1 MLSLAPNQKGN
12 NFMKQ
17 PDCSQILQ
25 HCAHGVIGTDIK
37 GKVIHINQK
46 AKEIIK
52 FADRL
57 QQDVNIIDLLP
68 TTGQLV
74 LGAME
79 NQQPY
84 FGHQVEGKRENLIVS
99 VSIIRDGDDII
110 GAVCSFVDLNEFKSI
125 AHKLDF
131 IALMDKKFE
140 TVFEASFDGIWLAD
154 GEGRIIKINKTSEK
168 IMGMDRSK
176 VIGKKV
182 KDIIGQGIYD
192 TYMTDEVIRTKKRV
206 SQLQTALLTGK
217 RILCTGI
224 PVLDKNGEVS
234 MVIINERDISQL
246 IATQQELEDIRQ
258 EKDRYKEELDT
269 MVMKELR
276 EHKIVAENE
285 KMRHTMQMAVKFGRM
300 NVSDILIQGESGTGK
315 GLTAKFIHK
324 SGQRSSKPFIQINC
338 AALPETILEAELFG
352 YEKGAFTGANESGKP
367 GLIELANEG
376 TLFLDEI
383 GDLSPAGQAKLLK
396 YLDDHEVMRIGGT
409 KSKFIDC
416 VVIAA
421 TNQNLQKLVEN
432 KKFRPDLL
440 FRLNSIS
447 ITLPP
452 LRERPEDIFELTY
465 QFLKMNNI
473 KFNSNKKINPLTIAM
488 MQTYSFP
495 GNIRE
500 LKNIIKKG
508 VIMSESEYIDRVV
521 IDCIGKEVIE
531 EVSRF
536 DHADKKIRSLED
548 IIDAF
553 EKELIKNAIKQFH
566 STRELARHLNIS
578 QPTIVRKL
586 KKHGLSTH

>member
-1 MLSLAPNQKGN
+1 MVFSTINPKGN
-12 NFMKQ
+12 YFMKP

-25 HCAHGVIGTDIK
+25 HCAHGVIGTDVT
-37 GKVIHINQK
+37 GRVIHINKK
-46 AKEIIK
+46 AKKIIK

-57 QQDVNIIDLLP
+57 QKDIHIIDLLP
-68 TTGQLV
+68 ATGQLI
-74 LGAME
+74 LGAMK
-79 NQQPY
+79 NNQPY
-84 FGHQVEGKRENLIVS
+84 FGHQVEGKAENLIVS
-99 VSIIRDGDDII
+99 ISLIRDGADVS
-110 GAVCSFVDLNEFKSI
+110 GSVCSFVDLSEFESI

-168 IMGMDRSK
+168 IMGMNRSE

-182 KDIIGQGIYD
+182 QDIVKQGIYD
-192 TYMTDEVIRTKKRV
+192 TYMTDEVIKTKKRV

-217 RILCTGI
+217 QILCTGI
-224 PVLDKNGEVS
+224 PVLDKKNDVS
-234 MVIINERDISQL
+234 MVVINERDLSQL

-258 EKDRYKEELDT
+258 EKDRYKDELD
-269 MVMKELR
+269 MLVMKELQGTQ
-276 EHKIVAENE
+276 IVAENE
-285 KMRHTMQMAVKFGRM
+285 KMRHTMQMAVRFGRM

-315 GLTAKFIHK
+315 GLIAKFIHK

-338 AALPETILEAELFG
+338 AAIPETILEAELFG
-352 YEKGAFTGANESGKP
+352 YEKGAFTGAKETGKP

-383 GDLSPAGQAKLLK
+383 GELSPAGQAKLLK
-396 YLDDHEVMRIGGT
+396 YLDDHEVLRIGGT

-421 TNQNLQKLVEN
+421 TNQDLQKQVAE

-440 FRLNSIS
+440 FRLNSVSLTI
-447 ITLPP
+447 PP
-452 LRERPEDIFELTY
+452 LRERPEDVFELTY
-465 QFLKMNNI
+465 QFLKINNSL
-473 KFNSNKKINPLTIAM
+473 FNSDKKINPLTIAM

-508 VIMSESEYIDRVV
+508 VIMSESEYIDRIV
-521 IDCIGKEVIE
+521 INGIGKEVID
-531 EVSRF
+531 EVARSG
-536 DHADKKIRSLED
+536 HADNKIRSLDD
-548 IIDAF
+548 ITDAF

-566 STRELARHLNIS
+566 STRDLARHLNIS

-586 KKHGLSTH
+586 KKHGLSTR

>member
-1 MLSLAPNQKGN
+1 
-12 NFMKQ
+12 MKQ

-25 HCAHGVIGTDIK
+25 NCAHGVIGTDVK
-37 GKVIHINQK
+37 GRIIHINSK
-46 AKEIIK
+46 AKEIIR
-52 FADRL
+52 FAGPL
-57 QQDVNIIDLLP
+57 GQDTNVIDLLP
-68 TTGQLV
+68 ATGKLI

-79 NQQPY
+79 SRNPY
-84 FGHQVEGKRENLIVS
+84 FGHQVEGKLENLIVS
-99 VSIIRDGDDII
+99 INIIEDKDEICGS
-110 GAVCSFVDLNEFKSI
+110 VCSFVDLNEFKSV

-131 IALMDKKFE
+131 IELMDKKFE

-168 IMGMDRSK
+168 IMGMNRSK

-182 KDIIGQGIYD
+182 QEIVEQGVYD
-192 TYMTDEVIRTKKRV
+192 NYMTDEVIRTKKRV

-217 RILCTGI
+217 QILCTGI

-234 MVIINERDISQL
+234 MVVINERDISQL
-246 IATQQELEDIRQ
+246 MATQKELEDIRQ

-276 EHKIVAENE
+276 ENNIVAENE
-285 KMRHTMQMAVKFGRM
+285 KMRHTMQMAVRFGRM
-300 NVSDILIQGESGTGK
+300 NVSDILVQGESGTGK
-315 GLTAKFIHK
+315 GLIAKFIHK

-338 AALPETILEAELFG
+338 AALPDTILEAELFG

-409 KSKFIDC
+409 QSKFIDC

-421 TNQNLQKLVEN
+421 SNQNLQKLVKN

-447 ITLPP
+447 ISLPP

-465 QFLKMNNI
+465 QFLKTNNA

-508 VIMSESEYIDRVV
+508 VIMSESEYIDSIV
-521 IDCIGKEVIE
+521 IDCIGKEVID
-531 EVSRF
+531 EVTRAEN
-536 DHADKKIRSLED
+536 ADKKIRSLED
-548 IIDAF
+548 ITNAF
-553 EKELIKNAIKQFH
+553 EKEIIKNAIKKFH

-586 KKHGLSTH
+586 KKHGLSTR

>member
-1 MLSLAPNQKGN
+1 
-12 NFMKQ
+12 MKQ

-25 HCAHGVIGTDIK
+25 HCAHGIIGTDAD
-37 GKVIHINQK
+37 GRVIHINSK
-46 AKEIIK
+46 AKEIIR
-52 FADRL
+52 FSERL
-57 QQDVNIIDLLP
+57 QQDINISDLLP
-68 TTGQLV
+68 ATGKLI
-74 LGAME
+74 LEAMKSR
-79 NQQPY
+79 NPY
-84 FGHQVEGKRENLIVS
+84 FGHQVEGKQENLIVS
-99 VSIIRDGDDII
+99 INIIEDKGDVC
-110 GAVCSFVDLNEFKSI
+110 GSVCSFVDLNEFKSV

-131 IALMDKKFE
+131 IELMDKKFE

-168 IMGMDRSK
+168 IMGMKRSK

-182 KDIIGQGIYD
+182 QEVVEQGIYD
-192 TYMTDEVIRTKKRV
+192 NYMTDEVIRTKKRV

-217 RILCTGI
+217 KILCTGI
-224 PVLDKNGEVS
+224 PVLDKNGAVS
-234 MVIINERDISQL
+234 MVVINERDISQL
-246 IATQQELEDIRQ
+246 MATQQELEDIRQ
-258 EKDRYKEELDT
+258 EKDRYKQELDT
-269 MVMKELR
+269 IVMKELQ
-276 EHKIVAENE
+276 ENKIVAENE
-285 KMRHTMQMAVKFGRM
+285 KMQHTMQMAVRFGRM
-300 NVSDILIQGESGTGK
+300 NVSDILVQGESGTGK

-432 KKFRPDLL
+432 KKFRADLL
-440 FRLNSIS
+440 FRLNSICV
-447 ITLPP
+447 TLPP
-452 LRERPEDIFELTY
+452 LRERPEDIFKLTY
-465 QFLKMNNI
+465 QFLKTNNAR
-473 KFNSNKKINPLTIAM
+473 FNSNKKINPLTIAM

-521 IDCIGKEVIE
+521 IDCIGKEVIG
-531 EVSRF
+531 EVAGS
-536 DHADKKIRSLED
+536 DHADKKIQNLED
-548 IIDAF
+548 LTDAF
-553 EKELIKNAIKQFH
+553 EKEIIKNAIKKFH

-586 KKHGLSTH
+586 KKHGLSTR

>member
-1 MLSLAPNQKGN
+1 
-12 NFMKQ
+12 MKQ

-25 HCAHGVIGTDIK
+25 NCAHGVIGTDVK
-37 GKVIHINQK
+37 GRIIHINSK
-46 AKEIIK
+46 AKEIIR

-57 QQDVNIIDLLP
+57 QQDINIIDLLP
-68 TTGQLV
+68 ATGKLI
-74 LGAME
+74 LEAMKSRK
-79 NQQPY
+79 PY
-84 FGHQVEGKRENLIVS
+84 FGHQVEGTQENLIVS
-99 VSIIRDGDDII
+99 INIIEDKGDIC
-110 GAVCSFVDLNEFKSI
+110 GSVCSFVDLNEFKSI
-125 AHKLDF
+125 AQKLDF
-131 IALMDKKFE
+131 IELMDKKFE

-168 IMGMDRSK
+168 IMGMKRSE

-182 KDIIGQGIYD
+182 QEVFEQGVYD
-192 TYMTDEVIRTKKRV
+192 NYMTDEVIRTKKRV

-234 MVIINERDISQL
+234 MVVINERDISQL
-246 IATQQELEDIRQ
+246 MATQQELEDIRQ

-269 MVMKELR
+269 IVMKELR
-276 EHKIVAENE
+276 ENKIVAENE
-285 KMRHTMQMAVKFGRM
+285 KMRHTMQMAVRFGRM
-300 NVSDILIQGESGTGK
+300 NVSDILVQGESGTGK

-324 SGQRSSKPFIQINC
+324 SGPRSSKPFIQINC

-432 KKFRPDLL
+432 KKFRADLL
-440 FRLNSIS
+440 FRLNSICV
-447 ITLPP
+447 TLPP
-452 LRERPEDIFELTY
+452 LRERPEDIFKLTY
-465 QFLKMNNI
+465 QFLKTNNAR
-473 KFNSNKKINPLTIAM
+473 FNSNKKINPLTIAM

-521 IDCIGKEVIE
+521 IDCIGKEVIG
-531 EVSRF
+531 EVSGSE
-536 DHADKKIRSLED
+536 HADKKIQSLED
-548 IIDAF
+548 LTDAF
-553 EKELIKNAIKQFH
+553 EKEIIKNAIKQFH

-586 KKHGLSTH
+586 KKHGLSTR

>member
-1 MLSLAPNQKGN
+1 
-12 NFMKQ
+12 MKQ

-25 HCAHGVIGTDIK
+25 NCAHGVIGTDVK
-37 GKVIHINQK
+37 GRIIHINSK
-46 AKEIIK
+46 AKEIIR
-52 FADRL
+52 FAGPL
-57 QQDVNIIDLLP
+57 GQDTNVIDLLP
-68 TTGQLV
+68 ATGKLI

-79 NQQPY
+79 SRNPY
-84 FGHQVEGKRENLIVS
+84 FGHQVEGKLENLIVS
-99 VSIIRDGDDII
+99 INIIEDKDEICGS
-110 GAVCSFVDLNEFKSI
+110 VCSFVDLNEFKSV

-131 IALMDKKFE
+131 IELMDKKFE

-168 IMGMDRSK
+168 IMGMNRSK

-182 KDIIGQGIYD
+182 QEIVEQGVYD
-192 TYMTDEVIRTKKRV
+192 NYMTDEVIRTKKRV

-217 RILCTGI
+217 QILCTGI

-234 MVIINERDISQL
+234 MVVINERDISQL
-246 IATQQELEDIRQ
+246 MATQKELEDIRQ

-276 EHKIVAENE
+276 ENNIVAENE
-285 KMRHTMQMAVKFGRM
+285 KMRHTMQMAVRFGRM
-300 NVSDILIQGESGTGK
+300 NVSDILVQGESGTGK
-315 GLTAKFIHK
+315 GLIAKFIHK

-338 AALPETILEAELFG
+338 AALPDTILEAELFG

-409 KSKFIDC
+409 QSKFIDC

-421 TNQNLQKLVEN
+421 SNQNLQKLVKN

-447 ITLPP
+447 ISLPP

-465 QFLKMNNI
+465 QFLKTNNA

-508 VIMSESEYIDRVV
+508 GIMSESEYIDSIV
-521 IDCIGKEVIE
+521 IDCIGKEVID
-531 EVSRF
+531 EVTRAEN
-536 DHADKKIRSLED
+536 ADKKIRSLED
-548 IIDAF
+548 ITNAF
-553 EKELIKNAIKQFH
+553 EKEIIKNAIKKFH

-586 KKHGLSTH
+586 KKHGLSTR